1 MRRKKGH
8 IMDAWDGY
16 DPPMND
22 RDVIVAVVLL
32 TLVVGG
38 VACILWTMFAE
49 ATRFAR

>member
-1 MRRKKGH
+1 
-8 IMDAWDGY
+8 MDAWEGY
-16 DPPMND
+16 DPPMSD
-22 RDVIVAVVLL
+22 PDVVVAVVLL